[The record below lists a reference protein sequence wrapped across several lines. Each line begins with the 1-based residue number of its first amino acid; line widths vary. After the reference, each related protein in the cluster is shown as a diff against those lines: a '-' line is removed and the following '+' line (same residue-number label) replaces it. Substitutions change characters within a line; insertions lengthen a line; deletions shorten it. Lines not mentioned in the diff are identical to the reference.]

1 MEDVMGMR
9 MASAHKDDPM
19 AFTNKRVERHCL

>member
-9 MASAHKDDPM
+9 MASAHKEDSM
-19 AFTNKRVERHCL
+19 AFTNRCVEHHCF